1 MTNAE
6 KRGQEILAQECRTGN
21 WAVNKLFPD
30 RKRPAICVQKG
41 NKIKIYGYFQSVEAA
56 QEFMHELAILVK
68 AKEE

>member
-1 MTNAE
+1 MRALTDGKTIIGAE
-6 KRGQEILAQECRTGN
+6 
-21 WAVNKLFPD
+21 LFSD

-41 NKIKIYGYFQSVEAA
+41 NEIKIYGYFQNIETA

>member
-1 MTNAE
+1 MRALTDG
-6 KRGQEILAQECRTGN
+6 KTTIGAQ
-21 WAVNKLFPD
+21 LFPD

-41 NKIKIYGYFQSVEAA
+41 NKIKVYGYFQSIEAA

>member
-1 MTNAE
+1 MRALTDG
-6 KRGQEILAQECRTGN
+6 KTSIGAQ
-21 WAVNKLFPD
+21 LFSN
-30 RKRPAICVQKG
+30 RKKPAICVQKG

>member
-1 MTNAE
+1 MRTLTDGKTIIGAE
-6 KRGQEILAQECRTGN
+6 
-21 WAVNKLFPD
+21 LFPD

-41 NKIKIYGYFQSVEAA
+41 NEIKIYGYFQNIETA